1 MFYYKNDLLSQSEAS
16 RSTRMWTSSAFNKM
30 VLKLCVIRDLLLL
43 KYSVLY
49 MDSDVI
55 LFKDPLPA
63 LQHYTQYDFVA
74 QRDEEICAGFM
85 FIQPTRA
92 SYTMITVAATLMYM
106 RRIMDQDAIIT
117 YTKKKGRVNYTFLPS
132 AQFMSGRD
140 YATTHQF
147 ADDHCRGRRTRV

>member
-1 MFYYKNDLLSQSEAS
+1 M
-16 RSTRMWTSSAFNKM
+16 
-30 VLKLCVIRDLLLL
+30 
-43 KYSVLY
+43 
-49 MDSDVI
+49 
-55 LFKDPLPA
+55 
-63 LQHYTQYDFVA
+63 A

-92 SYTMITVAATLMYM
+92 SYTMITVATTLMYM